1 MLKEFV
7 QYLLEL
13 KRPETVEIEGRT
25 YSTRSL
31 NLINEGKPSVE
42 PFTVRNLSGLVDY
55 IKSEFDNDDKLI
67 IHIESPTEVNVFDA
81 IDSRGD
87 RRTYIRAEAMLPN
100 IIYNSFLDRESFN
113 VQLQSCFVDSED
125 KTHLLE
131 LISTIVE
138 DEGVTMTDDGISQ
151 KVVVKQGVSTN
162 TNAKTKS
169 AYALKPYR
177 TFVEVVQP
185 YSEFILRLQ
194 KGARAALFAADGGAW
209 ELTAIHNIRDYFQA
223 QLADE
228 IAAGRIQVIA

>member
-7 QYLLEL
+7 EYLLEL
-13 KRPETVEIEGRT
+13 KRPEIVEIEGRT
-25 YSTRSL
+25 YSTCSL
-31 NLINEGKPSVE
+31 NLINEGKPSVR

-55 IKSEFDNDDKLI
+55 IKSEFDNGDKLI
-67 IHIESPTEVNVFDA
+67 IHIESPTTVNVFDA
-81 IDSRGD
+81 IDSCGD
-87 RRTYIRAEAMLPN
+87 RRTYICAKAMLPK
-100 IIYNSFLDRESFN
+100 IVYDSFLDRENFN

-125 KTHLLE
+125 KTQLLE